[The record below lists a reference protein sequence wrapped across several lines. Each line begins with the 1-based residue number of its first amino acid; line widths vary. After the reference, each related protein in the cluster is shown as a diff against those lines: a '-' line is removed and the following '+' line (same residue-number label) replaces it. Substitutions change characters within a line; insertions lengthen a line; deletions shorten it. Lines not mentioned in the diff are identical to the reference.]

1 MARSLAGVIIWTY
14 RLELLASFYRK
25 ILGLSPHSVRPD
37 FVVFK
42 FGNFRLSLGYHS
54 EVSGTAKD
62 PYRIMVNL
70 NVPDIH
76 SLHRSLESEGI
87 QFIRPP
93 ELERWGGW
101 VATLKDPDGNI
112 LQFLQQPE

>member
-14 RLELLASFYRK
+14 RVELLASFYRK
-25 ILGLSPHSVRPD
+25 ILGLSPHSVRSD

-76 SLHRSLESEGI
+76 ILHRSLESEGI

-112 LQFLQQPE
+112 LQLLQQPE